1 MPEGRGKREE
11 RGERNVG
18 EEREWKLGC
27 RLTDAARAAAAP
39 PAGAVPL
46 LRAGVVQRLG
56 AARSPL
62 RALSLQC
69 RAQNQ
74 EAL

>member
-1 MPEGRGKREE
+1 MPKGRGEREE
-11 RGERNVG
+11 IGERNVG
-18 EEREWKLGC
+18 EEKEWKLGC
-27 RLTDAARAAAAP
+27 RLTGAAHAAAAP

-46 LRAGVVQRLG
+46 LRAGVVQCLG
-56 AARSPL
+56 AEHSPPG
-62 RALSLQC
+62 ALSLLC